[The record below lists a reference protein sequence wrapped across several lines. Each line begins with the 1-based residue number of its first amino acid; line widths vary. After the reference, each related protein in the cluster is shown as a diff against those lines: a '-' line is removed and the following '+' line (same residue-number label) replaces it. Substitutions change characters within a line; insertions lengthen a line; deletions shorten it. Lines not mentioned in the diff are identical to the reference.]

1 MQIPTHLC
9 IDLYYLYSM
18 YCIIILLNVLIGK
31 KPGDKEN
38 ATTAVNH
45 IWIATLH
52 SGLYWTAIVH
62 RNLSSKQSS
71 LWPSH
76 RASRPT
82 TWDLNN
88 AQLSFGC
95 KGSWLTSARSPQR
108 SGRRER
114 WGRRQRRCRRGWG
127 EGHWGWRWWPPRGV
141 WWSQLQARYVQWQSG
156 DDGKVFFW

>member
-1 MQIPTHLC
+1 MH
-9 IDLYYLYSM
+9 
-18 YCIIILLNVLIGK
+18 CIIILLNVLIGE

-71 LWPSH
+71 LWLSH

-88 AQLSFGC
+88 AQLSLVAKALDLLLLVLFTD
-95 KGSWLTSARSPQR
+95 L
-108 SGRRER
+108 
-114 WGRRQRRCRRGWG
+114 RGEDG
-127 EGHWGWRWWPPRGV
+127 EGVDKEGAGEDEEKGTEGGDGDRPGGNGEV
-141 WWSQLQARYVQWQSG
+141 SG
-156 DDGKVFFW
+156 